1 MASVTQEHSD
11 QSLEN
16 RAWQWNGCLLFLHLL
31 FWLGATFPD
40 LLWWII
46 SPLLSDHHALCKAD
60 LTPGSQGGS
69 AGCSIT
75 WASDWL
81 IDGHL
86 IKSGQSGPE
95 LGLEPRQFGT
105 GTMTQ
110 TTALA
115 LFPTY
120 CAFWTENWRMSNRI
134 KTADK
139 AGGNNVMRLQM
150 FSGPDCRCLADLG
163 KNPILNSILRAMET
177 FPGGTVVKNPPA
189 IAGNRRD
196 MDSIPRLGKSPRE
209 RNSNLLQYSCLENS
223 MD

>member
-1 MASVTQEHSD
+1 
-11 QSLEN
+11 
-16 RAWQWNGCLLFLHLL
+16 
-31 FWLGATFPD
+31 
-40 LLWWII
+40 
-46 SPLLSDHHALCKAD
+46 
-60 LTPGSQGGS
+60 
-69 AGCSIT
+69 
-75 WASDWL
+75 
-81 IDGHL
+81 
-86 IKSGQSGPE
+86 
-95 LGLEPRQFGT
+95 
-105 GTMTQ
+105 
-110 TTALA
+110 
-115 LFPTY
+115 
-120 CAFWTENWRMSNRI
+120 MSNRI

-196 MDSIPRLGKSPRE
+196 MDSIPRLGKSPGE